1 MSRLSIKRGGIP
13 LGKILISG
21 YYGFSNAGDEA
32 MLTAIV
38 TSLKEQDPQVE
49 LTVLSGHPEVTA
61 RLHPVKAIHRFD
73 LWGICRAM
81 AGTDLLLSG
90 GGSLL
95 QNVTSRLSLYYY
107 LSIIALGTLL
117 GKKVMLFAQGIGP
130 IRGSFSRWLTRLVCQ
145 KVDLITV
152 RDDGS
157 LDDLK
162 AMGFSPEKIRVTSD
176 AVFSLP
182 EGRKEEGTLLLDQL
196 GVDRSRPLVG
206 FALRHWKGEERF
218 IQEFAKAADALKYQY
233 QAQILFLPLQFP
245 ADAQLSAQVEAAM
258 EDSRDVFILDQKC
271 STQGYQDLICNLHLL
286 IGMRLHALVF
296 AAINDVPFMAISYDP
311 KVDRFV
317 DGMKGNV
324 VDTIGRITSEELVSM
339 AGRLWHADGRQGRER
354 ICALREEARA
364 NIGRALELIH
374 R

>member
-1 MSRLSIKRGGIP
+1 
-13 LGKILISG
+13 
-21 YYGFSNAGDEA
+21 

-206 FALRHWKGEERF
+206 SPSG
-218 IQEFAKAADALKYQY
+218 
-233 QAQILFLPLQFP
+233 
-245 ADAQLSAQVEAAM
+245 
-258 EDSRDVFILDQKC
+258 
-271 STQGYQDLICNLHLL
+271 T
-286 IGMRLHALVF
+286 
-296 AAINDVPFMAISYDP
+296 
-311 KVDRFV
+311 
-317 DGMKGNV
+317 
-324 VDTIGRITSEELVSM
+324 
-339 AGRLWHADGRQGRER
+339 GREKNGSSR
-354 ICALREEARA
+354 NLPRR
-364 NIGRALELIH
+364 RML
-374 R
+374 